1 MDASTVMMVL
11 AMIAAYLMWFR
22 TMVRPLKGPR
32 VWPIVGSLPGLIEN
46 SNKMHDWIAENL
58 RACGGTYQTCIA
70 AVPFLAQKQGLV
82 TVTCDPKNLEHILK
96 IRFDNYPK
104 GPTWQG
110 VFHDL
115 LGEGIF
121 NSDGDTWKFQRKT
134 AALEFTT
141 RTLRQAMARWVSR
154 AIKNRFCPILK
165 TAQLEGKPVDLQ
177 DLLLRLTFD
186 NICGLAFGK
195 DPETL
200 SPGLPEN
207 RFASSFDRA
216 TEATLQRFILPEMI
230 WKLRRWLRLG
240 MEVSLSESIGHVDK
254 YLTNVINT
262 RKHELISQ
270 QNGGGGVPHDDLLS
284 RFMKKKESYTDQF
297 LQHVALNFILAG
309 RDTSSV
315 ALSWFFW
322 LVTKNPRV
330 EEKILTEICAVLM
343 DSRGKDTSKW
353 LEDPLVF
360 EEVDRLIY
368 LKAALSETLRL
379 YPSVPEDSKHVVA
392 DDILPDGTVVLAG
405 SSITYSIYSS
415 GRMKYIWGEDCLE
428 FRPERWLTADE
439 TKFETKDQFKFV
451 SFNAGPRICLG
462 KDLAYLQMKSIAA
475 ALLLRHRLTVTA
487 GHRVEQK
494 MSLTLFLKYGLKV
507 DLHPR
512 DLTPIVAKIGENYA
526 CMGNTRDEELEYVQ
540 LVAEVA

>member
-1 MDASTVMMVL
+1 M
-11 AMIAAYLMWFR
+11 
-22 TMVRPLKGPR
+22 
-32 VWPIVGSLPGLIEN
+32 
-46 SNKMHDWIAENL
+46 
-58 RACGGTYQTCIA
+58 
-70 AVPFLAQKQGLV
+70 
-82 TVTCDPKNLEHILK
+82 
-96 IRFDNYPK
+96 
-104 GPTWQG
+104 
-110 VFHDL
+110 
-115 LGEGIF
+115 
-121 NSDGDTWKFQRKT
+121 
-134 AALEFTT
+134 
-141 RTLRQAMARWVSR
+141 
-154 AIKNRFCPILK
+154 
-165 TAQLEGKPVDLQ
+165 
-177 DLLLRLTFD
+177 
-186 NICGLAFGK
+186 
-195 DPETL
+195 
-200 SPGLPEN
+200 
-207 RFASSFDRA
+207 
-216 TEATLQRFILPEMI
+216 
-230 WKLRRWLRLG
+230 
-240 MEVSLSESIGHVDK
+240 
-254 YLTNVINT
+254 
-262 RKHELISQ
+262 
-270 QNGGGGVPHDDLLS
+270 
-284 RFMKKKESYTDQF
+284 
-297 LQHVALNFILAG
+297 
-309 RDTSSV
+309 
-315 ALSWFFW
+315 
-322 LVTKNPRV
+322 
-330 EEKILTEICAVLM
+330 
-343 DSRGKDTSKW
+343 
-353 LEDPLVF
+353 F